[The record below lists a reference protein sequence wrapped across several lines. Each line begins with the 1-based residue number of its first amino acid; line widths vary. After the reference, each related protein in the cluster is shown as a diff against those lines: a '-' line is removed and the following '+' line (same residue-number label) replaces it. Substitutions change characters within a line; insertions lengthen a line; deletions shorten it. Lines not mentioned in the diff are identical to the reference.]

1 MSVPASPTLVNGVP
15 SRAQT
20 PFIRASSPS
29 PSIKLSHASDEQ
41 EFATRLISAI
51 RVPVDFTDILVA
63 LQNRP
68 QDRQAVVSMQR
79 ALEMVEWMQ
88 TARQELIA
96 AEERMSRARTR
107 VDQVWSLMR
116 STVTRTAQEI
126 WREHGDE
133 DIGHIL
139 GYTTNGIPAS
149 TPLDD
154 LHYRNHLSRP
164 HPLLHIAVIPT
175 GMDISPN
182 KDHEPTG
189 GHATDAEEIIMSAT
203 APDDDENHNIS
214 CGTRNVR
221 RELMLQRSSL
231 VAHLFFSFSLFPL
244 RYQTT

>member
-1 MSVPASPTLVNGVP
+1 MSIPASPTLVNGVP

-20 PFIRASSPS
+20 PFIRTSSPS
-29 PSIKLSHASDEQ
+29 PSIELSHASDEQ
-41 EFATRLISAI
+41 EFATRLVSAI

-63 LQNRP
+63 LRNRP

-96 AEERMSRARTR
+96 AEERTSRARTR

-149 TPLDD
+149 TP
-154 LHYRNHLSRP
+154 RSSPEPIPVRP
-164 HPLLHIAVIPT
+164 RPPRSHVPR
-175 GMDISPN
+175 MDVSPN
-182 KDHEPTG
+182 KDHEPAG
-189 GHATDAEEIIMSAT
+189 GHATDVEEIIMSAT
-203 APDDDENHNIS
+203 APDDDEDHNIS

-221 RELMLQRSSL
+221 RELMLQRSPL
-231 VAHLFFSFSLFPL
+231 VARLFFFFSLFPL